1 MPVPVLLVIAAA
13 FFGLIFLVNNLF
25 KALANRRQV
34 TFWETLL
41 AFLTAILISVAL
53 IVNYL
58 AIVPTPELDA
68 AASVGLPAESRIVAL
83 LALTDPDPIIDQAA
97 LLGGAILAGVSLLVA
112 LIEVLRPPRL
122 ARSRG
127 VLGIF
132 TGLLIIIS
140 GLGVP
145 FAATYLSLDV
155 PTAVPPAPSTPIAAA
170 ATQPAA
176 TSAPQASQM
185 PDQTAA
191 PEAAA
196 TDDPASAERF
206 RQLFRAVRDVLA
218 DEVGIDEVDLF
229 MQLDAGV
236 PLSEI
241 VAANGGSVRDVIR
254 RISEIMQQG
263 IRDSIARG
271 EISALEGALIIS
283 QMDTFV
289 TIAVNSNLN
298 DLGRRFG
305 GPTPTGTRPS
315 LMLLL
320 TETPIAGVSA
330 PATTA
335 APQAT
340 ATMAP
345 TSTLAATATPQPTST
360 ATSTPAPTR
369 TPSVTPQPTEARTL
383 PPTVTPRP
391 PIEALLTPDSAA
403 PTATPIAADALGSS
417 ASATPTS
424 APPTSAP
431 LMTCISTTA
440 YNLRLR
446 ALPST
451 DADTLDTIP
460 FSTAILLSFRTS
472 DSAWWQTEYNGQTGW
487 VDGEFLLLG
496 QACANL
502 PIR

>member
-13 FFGLIFLVNNLF
+13 LFGLIFLINNLI

-58 AIVPTPELDA
+58 AILPTPELDA
-68 AASVGLPAESRIVAL
+68 AAASGLPAESRIVAL
-83 LALTDPDPIIDQAA
+83 VTLTDPDPIIDQAA

-140 GLGVP
+140 GLGIP
-145 FAATYLSLDV
+145 FAATYLSLDAP
-155 PTAVPPAPSTPIAAA
+155 PTAPSTAIAAA
-170 ATQPAA
+170 ATQPAV
-176 TSAPQASQM
+176 TPVPQASET

-196 TDDPASAERF
+196 TDDPESAERF

-229 MQLDAGV
+229 LQLDAGV

-271 EISALEGALIIS
+271 EISALEGALVIS

-298 DLGRRFG
+298 ELGRRFG

-320 TETPIAGVSA
+320 TETPTAGGETS
-330 PATTA
+330 ATTA
-335 APQAT
+335 APQAMT
-340 ATMAP
+340 TAP
-345 TSTLAATATPQPTST
+345 TTTPTPQPTAT
-360 ATSTPAPTR
+360 ASSTPVPTR
-369 TPSVTPQPTEARTL
+369 TPSATPQPTEARTL
-383 PPTVTPRP
+383 PPTITPRP
-391 PIEALLTPDSAA
+391 PIDVLLTPEGIA
-403 PTATPIAADALGSS
+403 PTLTPIPVEALGSS

-424 APPTSAP
+424 APTTSAP
-431 LMTCISTTA
+431 SMTCIATTA

-451 DADTLDTIP
+451 DAETLDTIP